1 MSSIVKV
8 PKLGDS
14 AESIYIIE
22 WKVSVG
28 DNVNEGDVLLVA
40 DTNKVQVEIPS
51 PVSGKITEIYVDNDE
66 EINVGEPLCEIN
78 SW

>member
-78 SW
+78 S

>member
-51 PVSGKITEIYVDNDE
+51 PVSGKITDIYVGNDE

-78 SW
+78 SE